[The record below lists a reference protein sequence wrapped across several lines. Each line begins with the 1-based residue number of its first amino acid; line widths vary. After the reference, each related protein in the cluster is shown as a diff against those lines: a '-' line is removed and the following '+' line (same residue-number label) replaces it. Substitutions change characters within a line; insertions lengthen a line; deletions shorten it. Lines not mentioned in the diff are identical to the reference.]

1 MDTLFS
7 MPKPLVDMAGGRAG
21 KDAPTAAADTEVS
34 DKLLPIFV
42 RESFV
47 TEEDSKSIVSNVFM
61 SVGLMIGAMIIAA
74 IFYWSYHKNVA
85 LFICILSALVF
96 LYTIKVI
103 IVVVLARD
111 QFKSKNT
118 FMILMGGTV
127 FMCLLTLILTIMFGI
142 KASPKSG
149 SGPSSSISS
158 TGANAYI
165 PSSVND
171 YIGQHQ

>member
-7 MPKPLVDMAGGRAG
+7 MPKPLTDMVAGSPG
-21 KDAPTAAADTEVS
+21 DAETAS
-34 DKLLPIFV
+34 KLLPIFV
-42 RESFV
+42 QEGFV

-111 QFKSKNT
+111 QFKSKKH
-118 FMILMGGTV
+118 IHDPHGWHGLHV
-127 FMCLLTLILTIMFGI
+127 PID
-142 KASPKSG
+142 AHPDHHVW
-149 SGPSSSISS
+149 
-158 TGANAYI
+158 Y
-165 PSSVND
+165 
-171 YIGQHQ
+171 